1 MFLHPCLVWGNDQQI
16 CHSKGNNPKCYR
28 TTYYSLHILL
38 WRPDALQSNVA
49 KVFFF
54 FWFITLQWSTYQSTH
69 IMYII
74 LIKEWVFSLH
84 TSQYFTAKN
93 VQVPRFLI
101 FDQRI
106 WFSPLKKQ
114 YMSYGIFTFYQKQK
128 KKCLA
133 VRCSNSLLVE
143 DEIGGKL
150 FWCFYNL

>member
-1 MFLHPCLVWGNDQQI
+1 MINKSVIQKETIQSAI
-16 CHSKGNNPKCYR
+16 V
-28 TTYYSLHILL
+28 LHIIHYISCSEDLMLFRATLL
-38 WRPDALQSNVA
+38 RF
-49 KVFFF
+49 FFF
-54 FWFITLQWSTYQSTH
+54 FWFITFQWSTYQSTH

-114 YMSYGIFTFYQKQK
+114 HMSYGIFTFYQKQK

-133 VRCSNSLLVE
+133 MRCSNSLLVE